1 MEAPSSGRGRQAA
14 KREPLLTL
22 KSRPF
27 PGRVRAILETLLGQ
41 LSPFLEHGMVDALDA
56 LEQDLFRRAEQARS
70 NDVQQRCF
78 ESLREVRRIRSDLAP
93 ALMALFESNLAS
105 LNEPRH
111 PSALAKPARG
121 LRSELSLVE
130 SEELEESLIVVDAAN
145 RAEVRSSQP
154 LFALGMRFAT
164 LAEAPMFEPE
174 DLPVGP
180 HRLSESVRQAAERLA
195 LPAEHRLQFFRCVDQ
210 SLFARMDRFI
220 DEANRILVES
230 RVLPDLFVLSPRA
243 RRPQLGSHSGD
254 RETSPPTVTE
264 GDGTDVV
271 RKPVGSDHGR
281 SSSEPTANNEAPHGQ
296 VTTPAAAAPQPLTTA
311 SPKVSTPTPL
321 VPPQNEASTRFQ
333 QRSQQTR
340 FGLTTPAAT
349 TVAEAETGD
358 SGRFGGFARPMTGWP
373 GVPASMPTTASG
385 ATAAARPAAENDGQD
400 RQMFQTMR
408 ELLSGRRQ
416 ALGLGAVPPPDANAV
431 AARSDD
437 VQSVLGVLQQK
448 PAMPL
453 SIGGKLMP
461 RAISH
466 VKQDILNQL
475 RQVTP
480 EGRIP
485 RLHEEDADTID
496 LVGLLFDNLSKHGA
510 PNPTVSQ
517 LMTKLQIPL
526 LRVALRD
533 KSFFTQRAHPA
544 RQLLN
549 AVAESGLYWLDE
561 GEDDRQLV
569 EKMQSSVDRVL
580 SEFHDDPV
588 VFEQV
593 LSDLSRHLHTQ
604 AKKSEVAERRHVD
617 AARGREKL
625 EAARHTATT
634 AVSESIGSSKPR
646 ALIRTLLEQAWT
658 DVLALTVLRQG
669 DDSPIYR
676 ERVGFIDALIRFGR
690 GDAADCTPA
699 KRESLRELLE
709 AGLSQ
714 IGFHVEDIQSVC
726 DRLFGALQGTHAAAA
741 NDDPATLTEVAARLK
756 AHSRFGEEGAQ
767 HGQQHAHKPHVDPP
781 LNEAEQALLARLKT
795 LPFGTWFE
803 VSLPGQ
809 KETVRRKLSW
819 FSTLTGRCLF
829 VNQRGARTQDSSM
842 EQLSRDL
849 HEGRIKVFE
858 QLQENLIDRA
868 WHAIVRKLK
877 SITGQPNNTAEAV

>member
-321 VPPQNEASTRFQ
+321 VPPQKATDADVLLSGTTAKFAAQSIRRVFDIQWKATHYIASGAASITGAINPAGPEKAIGVISSAYVKDAGDPEWANDKGVNEYVAFMQKYFPEGNPKDGYCIYAYTVVQVLMQILKQCGDKISRESIMREAQNIKDLEIPTLLPGVKVNISPTNHHPLRQVQLTRWE
-333 QRSQQTR
+333 
-340 FGLTTPAAT
+340 GA
-349 TVAEAETGD
+349 GWK
-358 SGRFGGFARPMTGWP
+358 RFGG
-373 GVPASMPTTASG
+373 
-385 ATAAARPAAENDGQD
+385 
-400 RQMFQTMR
+400 
-408 ELLSGRRQ
+408 
-416 ALGLGAVPPPDANAV
+416 
-431 AARSDD
+431 
-437 VQSVLGVLQQK
+437 
-448 PAMPL
+448 
-453 SIGGKLMP
+453 I
-461 RAISH
+461 I
-466 VKQDILNQL
+466 
-475 RQVTP
+475 
-480 EGRIP
+480 
-485 RLHEEDADTID
+485 
-496 LVGLLFDNLSKHGA
+496 
-510 PNPTVSQ
+510 
-517 LMTKLQIPL
+517 
-526 LRVALRD
+526 
-533 KSFFTQRAHPA
+533 
-544 RQLLN
+544 
-549 AVAESGLYWLDE
+549 
-561 GEDDRQLV
+561 
-569 EKMQSSVDRVL
+569 
-580 SEFHDDPV
+580 
-588 VFEQV
+588 
-593 LSDLSRHLHTQ
+593 
-604 AKKSEVAERRHVD
+604 
-617 AARGREKL
+617 
-625 EAARHTATT
+625 
-634 AVSESIGSSKPR
+634 
-646 ALIRTLLEQAWT
+646 
-658 DVLALTVLRQG
+658 
-669 DDSPIYR
+669 
-676 ERVGFIDALIRFGR
+676 
-690 GDAADCTPA
+690 
-699 KRESLRELLE
+699 
-709 AGLSQ
+709 
-714 IGFHVEDIQSVC
+714 
-726 DRLFGALQGTHAAAA
+726 
-741 NDDPATLTEVAARLK
+741 
-756 AHSRFGEEGAQ
+756 EGA
-767 HGQQHAHKPHVDPP
+767 
-781 LNEAEQALLARLKT
+781 N
-795 LPFGTWFE
+795 
-803 VSLPGQ
+803 
-809 KETVRRKLSW
+809 
-819 FSTLTGRCLF
+819 
-829 VNQRGARTQDSSM
+829 
-842 EQLSRDL
+842 
-849 HEGRIKVFE
+849 I
-858 QLQENLIDRA
+858 
-868 WHAIVRKLK
+868 
-877 SITGQPNNTAEAV
+877 